1 MSDDI
6 MRLFGSERVMSMMDA
21 LKIDDDTPLDQKMLT
36 NAIEQAQKTVE
47 SRNFQTRKNVL
58 EYDDVMNVQ
67 RNVIYAERQK
77 VLNGEDLQPS
87 IRKMIEEFISSTIAD
102 GFGHEQ
108 QLDIKQLNDTLAP
121 FGRLFLRPGDIRLG
135 PDDVKGMTADK
146 LTGLV
151 EEKAFAFYEA
161 KAAELG
167 NMPNGVPIMRELE
180 RVVMLRVV
188 DEYWMDHLDAMTELR
203 RGINLR
209 GYGNTK
215 PIDAYKNEGFEM
227 FEAMIR
233 GIREETV
240 RRLFIVRI
248 AKQQPIE
255 RKSVATQQAANVGG
269 EPQKKQPIK
278 KIKKPGR
285 NDPCPCGKLRPN
297 GLPMKYKDCCG
308 KNN

>member
-1 MSDDI
+1 
-6 MRLFGSERVMSMMDA
+6 MMET
-21 LKIDDDTPLDQKMLT
+21 LKIDEDTPLDQKVLSGR
-36 NAIEQAQKTVE
+36 IEQAQRTVE

-67 RNVIYAERQK
+67 RNVIYAERRK
-77 VLNGEDLQPS
+77 VLDGEDLQPS
-87 IRKMIEEFISSTIAD
+87 IRKMIEEYVSSTIAD
-102 GFGHEQ
+102 GFAQERPAD
-108 QLDIKQLNDTLAP
+108 LRAVNEIIAP
-121 FGRLFLRPGDIRLG
+121 FERLFLVPGELGLRPE
-135 PDDVKGMTADK
+135 DVPSLTADK
-146 LTGLV
+146 LAARVL
-151 EEKAFAFYEA
+151 ERAFDVYGKKE
-161 KAAELG
+161 AELG
-167 NMPNGVPIMRELE
+167 AMPNGAPLMREVE

-203 RGINLR
+203 RGIGLR
-209 GYGNTK
+209 GYGTTK

-240 RRLFIVRI
+240 RRLYIVRVT
-248 AKQQPIE
+248 KQQPIE

-269 EPQKKQPIK
+269 GQAKRQPVK

-308 KNN
+308 KNA

>member
-1 MSDDI
+1 MKS
-6 MRLFGSERVMSMMDA
+6 L
-21 LKIDDDTPLDQKMLT
+21 
-36 NAIEQAQKTVE
+36 
-47 SRNFQTRKNVL
+47 
-58 EYDDVMNVQ
+58 
-67 RNVIYAERQK
+67 
-77 VLNGEDLQPS
+77 
-87 IRKMIEEFISSTIAD
+87 
-102 GFGHEQ
+102 
-108 QLDIKQLNDTLAP
+108 
-121 FGRLFLRPGDIRLG
+121 
-135 PDDVKGMTADK
+135 TADK
-146 LTGLV
+146 LTDMVL
-151 EEKAFAFYEA
+151 EKAVAFYE
-161 KAAELG
+161 KKEAELG
-167 NMPNGVPIMRELE
+167 ALPNGTPLMREVE

-240 RRLFIVRI
+240 RRLFIVRVT
-248 AKQQPIE
+248 KQQPIE

-278 KIKKPGR
+278 KVKKPGR

-308 KNN
+308 RNE